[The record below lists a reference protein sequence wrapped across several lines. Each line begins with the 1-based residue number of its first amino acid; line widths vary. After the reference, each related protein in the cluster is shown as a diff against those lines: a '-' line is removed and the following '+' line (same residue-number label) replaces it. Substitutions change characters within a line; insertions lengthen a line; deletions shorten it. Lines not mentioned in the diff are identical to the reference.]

1 MFYVRSFLMS
11 GTFRY
16 SLFIFAVIVQ
26 SSGIPLVVRS
36 LLGISPTSSL
46 PYVISVASNFSL
58 GQMTFAF
65 NMLLILAQYML
76 LRSKFHKI
84 QLLQVPMTI
93 VFSFFIDVF
102 MDVWSWVNPVNY
114 FFKLVALLMGTA
126 LIAFGIAVQGIAN
139 VLMLPGEGLVYAV
152 SRYFRID
159 LSKVKTGND
168 VILVVCAAVLSV
180 IYLGIIDGIRE
191 GTLIAALLTGVLA
204 KFFLTHLGAVDE
216 HGRLIFR
223 PHW

>member
-1 MFYVRSFLMS
+1 MS
-11 GTFRY
+11 GIFRY

-65 NMLLILAQYML
+65 NMLLILAQFML

-114 FFKLVALLMGTA
+114 FF
-126 LIAFGIAVQGIAN
+126 
-139 VLMLPGEGLVYAV
+139 
-152 SRYFRID
+152 
-159 LSKVKTGND
+159 
-168 VILVVCAAVLSV
+168 
-180 IYLGIIDGIRE
+180 
-191 GTLIAALLTGVLA
+191 
-204 KFFLTHLGAVDE
+204 
-216 HGRLIFR
+216 
-223 PHW
+223 

>member
-1 MFYVRSFLMS
+1 MS

-16 SLFIFAVIVQ
+16 SMFIFAVIVQ
-26 SSGIPLVVRS
+26 SAGIPLVVKS
-36 LLGISPTSSL
+36 LLGTSPTASL
-46 PYVISVASNFSL
+46 PYVISVVSDFSL

-65 NMLLILAQYML
+65 NILLFVLQFML
-76 LRSKFHKI
+76 LRNKFAKI
-84 QLLQVPMTI
+84 QFLQIPMTL
-93 VFSFFIDVF
+93 VFSFCIDVF
-102 MDVWSWVNPVNY
+102 MNVWSWVNPSTYV
-114 FFKLVALLMGTA
+114 FKLTALLIGTA

-168 VILVVCAAVLSV
+168 VILVVFAAILSV
-180 IYLGIIDGIRE
+180 AYLGIIDGIRE
-191 GTLIAALLTGVLA
+191 GTLIAALLTGILA
-204 KFFLTHLGAVDE
+204 KFFLTHLGVVDE